1 MSLITE
7 LDTFKKLQFA
17 RGFAPAVKSF
27 FVFFDV
33 ELPVE
38 AVFGIIYLI
47 VLGDAD
53 PGKTFGFGFFY
64 QFVY

>member
-1 MSLITE
+1 MSLISE
-7 LDTFKKLQFA
+7 FDTLEKLQFA
-17 RGFAPAVKSF
+17 RGFAPAVKSLV
-27 FVFFDV
+27 VFFDI

-47 VLGDAD
+47 VLSDAD